1 MRRAVVVLLLL
12 IANAVFGS
20 EQAGDARASHGVSL
34 PQTAASQLLAE
45 WLSAYE
51 AGDREA
57 LRHFAATRYTPE
69 AHAAGAAHR

>member
-20 EQAGDARASHGVSL
+20 ENAGDARASQGVAV
-34 PQTAASQLLAE
+34 PQTTAGQLFQE
-45 WLSAYE
+45 WLAAYN

-57 LRHFAATRYTPE
+57 LRKFAERAIRRGRERPL
-69 AHAAGAAHR
+69 A